1 MPQIQ
6 GINRE
11 QITFSNLE
19 SQIAKDNEI
28 RFKDAFI
35 EEFVSPVRSAK
46 GRGMRGEVRIMMI
59 AASYK
64 DKMARA
70 EKTLAPTSVMNIW
83 SYVAK
88 TNTGKCYRAKI
99 HQIHIG
105 IGWT

>member
-28 RFKDAFI
+28 RFKDAFV

-70 EKTLAPTSVMNIW
+70 THSRLRVWILRSV
-83 SYVAK
+83 VFVK
-88 TNTGKCYRAKI
+88 LEP
-99 HQIHIG
+99 
-105 IGWT
+105 